1 VHRPDSHP
9 LGGTDVRITDDH
21 HRNYKNC
28 GTWFRVN
35 ASRSSPLQADD
46 MIGSFVSIAVVTFI
60 GILPIANPFSTAVVF
75 LTITEGF
82 SEARRRRQARLACIY
97 MAVVLITFLLLGSLI
112 MNFFGISIPGLRIAG
127 GLIVTRIGFG
137 MLNSKPENEMSEES
151 RSEAVR
157 MDDVAFTPLAM
168 PLLSGPGSIAVTI
181 GMATEAEGV
190 GENLAIV
197 VGIGLVALVSW
208 LVLRASGKVVRVLG
222 ATGMNAMGRIMG
234 FLLVC
239 VGIQF
244 IVDGIQNIVSSP
256 AFWGP
261 ALDAIR
267 G

>member
-1 VHRPDSHP
+1 
-9 LGGTDVRITDDH
+9 
-21 HRNYKNC
+21 
-28 GTWFRVN
+28 
-35 ASRSSPLQADD
+35 
-46 MIGSFVSIAVVTFI
+46 MIGSFVTIAIVTFI

-82 SEARRRRQARLACIY
+82 SEKRRKQQARLACIY

-137 MLNSKPENEMSEES
+137 MLNSRSENEISEES
-151 RSEAVR
+151 RDEAVR

-168 PLLSGPGSIAVTI
+168 PMLSGPGSIAVTI
-181 GMATEAEGV
+181 GMATEADGV

-208 LVLRASGKVVRVLG
+208 LVLRASAKVVRFLG
-222 ATGMNAMGRIMG
+222 ATGANVMGRIMG

-244 IVDGIQNIVSSP
+244 IVDGTQDIVSSP

-261 ALDAIR
+261 VLDTIR

>member
-1 VHRPDSHP
+1 MS
-9 LGGTDVRITDDH
+9 
-21 HRNYKNC
+21 
-28 GTWFRVN
+28 
-35 ASRSSPLQADD
+35 
-46 MIGSFVSIAVVTFI
+46 GSFVTIAVVTFI
-60 GILPIANPFSTAVVF
+60 GILPIANPFSTAMVF

-82 SEARRRRQARLACIY
+82 SEDRRRQQARLACIY
-97 MAVVLITFLLLGSLI
+97 MAVVLITSLLLGSLI

-137 MLNSKPENEMSEES
+137 MLNAKSENETSEHS
-151 RSEAVR
+151 RGEDAR

-181 GMATEAEGV
+181 GMATEADGV

-208 LVLRASGKVVRVLG
+208 LVLRASANVVRVLG
-222 ATGMNAMGRIMG
+222 ATGTNVMGRIMG

-244 IVDGIQNIVSSP
+244 IVDGVQDIVSSP
-256 AFWGP
+256 AFWGTT
-261 ALDAIR
+261 LDMIR

>member
-1 VHRPDSHP
+1 
-9 LGGTDVRITDDH
+9 
-21 HRNYKNC
+21 
-28 GTWFRVN
+28 
-35 ASRSSPLQADD
+35 
-46 MIGSFVSIAVVTFI
+46 MIGSGLTIAAVTFI

-82 SEARRRRQARLACIY
+82 SEDRRRQQALMACVY
-97 MAVVLITFLLLGSLI
+97 MAFILIAFLLLGSLI

-127 GLIVTRIGFG
+127 GLIVARIGFG
-137 MLNSKPENEMSEES
+137 MLGSTSENGISEES
-151 RSEAVR
+151 RDEAAQ

-168 PLLSGPGSIAVTI
+168 PMLSGPGSIAVTI
-181 GMATEAEGV
+181 GMATEADGV

-197 VGIGLVALVSW
+197 VGIVMVALVSW
-208 LVLRASGKVVRVLG
+208 LVLRASARVVHVLG

-244 IVDGIQNIVSSP
+244 VVDGTHDILSSA
-256 AFWGP
+256 AFWAP
-261 ALDAIR
+261 ILEEIR

>member
-1 VHRPDSHP
+1 
-9 LGGTDVRITDDH
+9 
-21 HRNYKNC
+21 
-28 GTWFRVN
+28 
-35 ASRSSPLQADD
+35 
-46 MIGSFVSIAVVTFI
+46 MIASFVSIAVVTFI

-82 SEARRRRQARLACIY
+82 SEKRRKQQARLACIY

-137 MLNSKPENEMSEES
+137 MLNSRSESEMSEES
-151 RSEAVR
+151 RDETVR

-168 PLLSGPGSIAVTI
+168 PMLSGPGSIAVTI
-181 GMATEAEGV
+181 GMATEADGV

-208 LVLRASGKVVRVLG
+208 LVLRASAKVVRVLG
-222 ATGMNAMGRIMG
+222 ATGTNVMGRIMG

-244 IVDGIQNIVSSP
+244 IVDGTHDIVSSP

-261 ALDAIR
+261 VLDTIR